1 MCNIR
6 FIGELY
12 KLKMLACK
20 IMHECVFILL
30 MTTDDES
37 IECLCRLITTIGQ
50 VLEKET
56 VKKMSTTPKERIASM
71 GIRDIA
77 FYFTEMKKII
87 AEKVISARVRFLM
100 QDVLDLRANNWQ
112 KRMEDAGPKAIEEI
126 HAQAKKE
133 QLSEKAFCVVNQ
145 RSPEKTCKNYL
156 SQA

>member
-71 GIRDIA
+71 GIREIA

-100 QDVLDLRANNWQ
+100 QTSWTSVLITGRRGQRMPALKPLKRSMHKLR
-112 KRMEDAGPKAIEEI
+112 
-126 HAQAKKE
+126 
-133 QLSEKAFCVVNQ
+133 
-145 RSPEKTCKNYL
+145 RS
-156 SQA
+156 S